1 LRGRTKRDGNSS
13 RHVTRRTILT
23 SASRLTLVAARN
35 LVRAYVA
42 YEALQVCRLVVAAD
56 VAMLAPDAH
65 KLAGIVRF

>member
-1 LRGRTKRDGNSS
+1 VAEGRRQPFGLLAFFAP
-13 RHVTRRTILT
+13 H
-23 SASRLTLVAARN
+23 AARN